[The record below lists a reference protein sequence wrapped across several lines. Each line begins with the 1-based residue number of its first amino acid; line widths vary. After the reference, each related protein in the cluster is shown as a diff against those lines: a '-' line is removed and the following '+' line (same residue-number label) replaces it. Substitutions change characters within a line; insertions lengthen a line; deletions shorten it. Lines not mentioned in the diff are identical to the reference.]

1 MTNGA
6 PYSSS
11 LLYCAPFPPTPSRT
25 LISSFPHLPSPP
37 GTTPNGSCFGS
48 CRFALI
54 SKTSRNGAYSSFF
67 KIQAASITIQQPV
80 NGATINSD
88 YVVVQWA
95 TLGVASVKIELF
107 EGFGEGK
114 ILGDNINTKAS
125 TFTWDARAAKAS
137 DQSDWRI
144 KVSDTNQASVY
155 AIVRVSVPN
164 GPPKGTVHASLSVY
178 VRFHIP

>member
-1 MTNGA
+1 M
-6 PYSSS
+6 
-11 LLYCAPFPPTPSRT
+11 
-25 LISSFPHLPSPP
+25 
-37 GTTPNGSCFGS
+37 
-48 CRFALI
+48 
-54 SKTSRNGAYSSFF
+54 
-67 KIQAASITIQQPV
+67 

-164 GPPKGTVHASLSVY
+164 GPPKGTVYASRCLCQISYSLTYQSNISLLTSLLARFKHSKFSVLFVPTSARVY
-178 VRFHIP
+178 HEW